1 MQRPE
6 LQPLDDARRDTAP
19 VPITDLPCTIGRS
32 GDCDIRLG
40 LDRISRRHLRLSV
53 DGDGYVIEDLGSTNG
68 TFVNEARIHAP
79 TRLVPGDVVHIADYA
94 FRFAD
99 AGAGASEAARQPTRS
114 DTVRGETVVGFTEEP
129 AGFPVQA
136 PQFYEL
142 LNDELIEPLATVAE
156 LDGDPAS
163 ALLIGARSTHHALRG
178 EHDRLATMARELG
191 EEARYFRLVRESSVA
206 VADRIGIDDELIAL
220 PVDPMEIEDPDLV
233 VEEFG
238 ALAERYRRLNL
249 GCLIDSTTSDPGAL
263 ERLAERLEDAGV
275 HLVAVVQGEQI
286 GECPHA
292 RLRVPDGGRPQ
303 PLDQL

>member
-1 MQRPE
+1 
-6 LQPLDDARRDTAP
+6 
-19 VPITDLPCTIGRS
+19 
-32 GDCDIRLG
+32 
-40 LDRISRRHLRLSV
+40 LSV

-163 ALLIGARSTHHALRG
+163 ALLIRARSTHHALRG

-275 HLVAVVQGEQI
+275 HLVAVVRGEQI